1 MTKYWMVRLG
11 QDIVLCGNYDDAQ
24 KYIRMLPKKDADIS
38 IVTVGQFPATESM
51 YYGVEYNV
59 HTHAVTDIYNV
70 NMDFGEWFDETCYC
84 CCIAYD
90 VPELK
95 EAMTKAEPGNLAKLM
110 ERKFNKWL
118 GVDGNENLCA
128 IQ

>member
-11 QDIVLCGNYDDAQ
+11 QDIALCGSYTEANKFVQ
-24 KYIRMLPKKDADIS
+24 MLPGKDADIS

-59 HTHAVTDIYNV
+59 HTHAVTDIYNIETE
-70 NMDFGEWFDETCYC
+70 FGEWFDGTCYC
-84 CCIAYD
+84 CAIAYD

-95 EAMTKAEPGNLAKLM
+95 EAMTKADSGNLAKLM
-110 ERKFNKWL
+110 ETKFNIWL
-118 GVDGNENLCA
+118 GVDGNENLCTV
-128 IQ
+128 